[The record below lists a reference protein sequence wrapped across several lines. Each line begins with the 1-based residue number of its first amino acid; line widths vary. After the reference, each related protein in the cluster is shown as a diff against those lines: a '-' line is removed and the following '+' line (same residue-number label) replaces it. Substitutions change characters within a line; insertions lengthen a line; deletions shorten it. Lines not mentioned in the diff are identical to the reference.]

1 MTGPVIPSIAW
12 ADLVGNLNTGDI
24 LSFAGD
30 NGLDYA
36 IQMVE
41 GQPYTHVG
49 IVIKNGSDLWFWD
62 APGGGNLFPD
72 PVSGNPAQ
80 TGARVADLNTIV
92 SYYMSKAG
100 GEVEMWVRQLNAW
113 SRRDARRRGGETS
126 GSRSE
131 ARFFGRC
138 ARGRRGNWR

>member
-1 MTGPVIPSIAW
+1 MTGPVIPTIPWSEV
-12 ADLVGNLNTGDI
+12 VGQLNTGDI

-62 APGGGNLFPD
+62 APGGGNLFYD
-72 PVSGNPAQ
+72 PVSKNPAQ
-80 TGARVADLNTIV
+80 TGARVADLKTIV
-92 SYYMSKAG
+92 DYYMTTG
-100 GEVEMWVRQLNAW
+100 GEVQLWWRQLSPAATPEACPRT
-113 SRRDARRRGGETS
+113 SRAGAR
-126 GSRSE
+126 
-131 ARFFGRC
+131 A
-138 ARGRRGNWR
+138 A